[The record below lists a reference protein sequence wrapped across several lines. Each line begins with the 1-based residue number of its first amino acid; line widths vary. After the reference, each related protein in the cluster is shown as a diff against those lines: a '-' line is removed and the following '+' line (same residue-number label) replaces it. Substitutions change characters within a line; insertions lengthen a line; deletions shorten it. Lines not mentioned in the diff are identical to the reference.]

1 MMPLK
6 RLRLLRI
13 TRSILS
19 ETFLRVGRFSV
30 KKAMKGKDFIKV
42 GEPTVTRADSTIVVE
57 DKGKVDRLKSLA
69 LREMQLRNAYIEMAV
84 LVFDMLVEIVDESD
98 VSVFEHALK
107 AKRERM
113 KIMGELQKELEELGI
128 NASEK
133 EFELNFEEN
142 RVVIKIAE
150 NNEG

>member
-1 MMPLK
+1 
-6 RLRLLRI
+6 
-13 TRSILS
+13 
-19 ETFLRVGRFSV
+19 
-30 KKAMKGKDFIKV
+30 MKGKDFIKV
-42 GEPTVTRADSTIVVE
+42 GEPTVTRSENTIVVE
-57 DKGKVDRLKSLA
+57 DKEKVDRLKSLA

-84 LVFDMLVEIVDESD
+84 LVFDMLVEIVDEGD
-98 VSVFEHALK
+98 VNVFEHALK

>member
-1 MMPLK
+1 
-6 RLRLLRI
+6 
-13 TRSILS
+13 
-19 ETFLRVGRFSV
+19 
-30 KKAMKGKDFIKV
+30 MKGKDFIKV
-42 GEPTVTRADSTIVVE
+42 GEPTVTRSENTIVVE
-57 DKGKVDRLKSLA
+57 DKEKVDCLKSLA

-84 LVFDMLVEIVDESD
+84 LVFDMLVEINEGD
-98 VSVFEHALK
+98 VNVFEYALK

-142 RVVIKIAE
+142 RVVIKIVE